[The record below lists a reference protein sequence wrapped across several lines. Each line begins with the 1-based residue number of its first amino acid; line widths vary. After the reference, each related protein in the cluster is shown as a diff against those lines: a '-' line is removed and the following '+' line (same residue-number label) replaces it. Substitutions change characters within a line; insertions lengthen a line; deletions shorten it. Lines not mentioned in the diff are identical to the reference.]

1 MGLRIWDALS
11 DPYDHNQLAD
21 NWSKV
26 DFHDHTPGRGVQIP
40 TEGIADGAITS
51 AKMAASIDPSG
62 SYTMYKLVT
71 LGSALIP
78 ASLAAGTY
86 GLMPH
91 YNSVPSTASN
101 SAGAVFR
108 FDPADFSVS
117 GRTTMLRL
125 TGVLETLTATA
136 PAVNFT
142 IQMYP
147 VTAIA
152 AGVLTLGASVL
163 TSATITVPAGNT
175 ISAFTGSDT
184 AAPAAGFYILGV
196 VTSGVTVAGSNEFV
210 RGVLQVRQ
218 V

>member
-1 MGLRIWDALS
+1 MALTSPKMGLRIWDALS

-91 YNSVPSTASN
+91 Y
-101 SAGAVFR
+101 
-108 FDPADFSVS
+108 PADFSVS